1 VRTVKLEIE
10 PYKTSKIV
18 LMLLANNFYIDPR
31 VRQEAESLIKAGFTV
46 HVFCWDREGEAED
59 TNIDNKLIVRT
70 MKILTSKEF
79 NKLKYAVAAILLQI
93 LGFFYGI
100 KLIRKYRKIIV
111 HANDFNTLLAAY
123 LLKMFFRKRVR
134 VVYDCHELTP
144 NVYKDWYG
152 TLVGK
157 VAEKLEKLLIKCADV
172 VLTVSEPVAS
182 YLRTITNAPVY
193 VFYNYPSEKYIPMI
207 DKMEAREILGLPK
220 DKLIIAFVGHIRPD
234 TAVKELVEATEILKK
249 KNLQNKV
256 RFVIVGGGPSKD
268 EIWNFVKEKNLEDI
282 VSLVPMVPREKAI
295 LYLCAADISY
305 VVFIEGINTRIGM
318 PWKLFESL
326 ACGTKVI
333 VSNKTYMANFLKSI
347 DYPSIIINKISPKEI
362 AEALEKELE
371 NRGNRD
377 SKKRAKFLW
386 ESQEG
391 EFLKIYE
398 NLGGLL

>member
-1 VRTVKLEIE
+1 MEIE

-347 DYPSIIINKISPKEI
+347 DYP
-362 AEALEKELE
+362 AL
-371 NRGNRD
+371 
-377 SKKRAKFLW
+377 
-386 ESQEG
+386 
-391 EFLKIYE
+391 
-398 NLGGLL
+398 

>member
-1 VRTVKLEIE
+1 MLEIKAD
-10 PYKTSKIV
+10 PKNKSKLV
-18 LMLLANNFYIDPR
+18 LILLAANFYNDPR

-182 YLRTITNAPVY
+182 YLRTITDAPVY
-193 VFYNYPSEKYIPMI
+193 VFYNYPSEKFIPKI
-207 DKMEAREILGLPK
+207 DKTEAREILGLSK
-220 DKLIIAFVGHIRPD
+220 DKFIVAFVGNIRPD
-234 TAVKELVEATEILKK
+234 IAVGELVEAAEILKK
-249 KNLQNKV
+249 RNLGDKI
-256 RFVIVGGGPSKD
+256 RFVIVGGGASKD
-268 EIWNFVKEKNLEDI
+268 EVWNLVKEKNLEDI
-282 VSLVPMVPREKAI
+282 VLLVPRVPRDKAI
-295 LYLCAADISY
+295 LYLCAADVSY
-305 VVFIEGINTRIGM
+305 ILFKGDNLRTTLG
-318 PWKLFESL
+318 WKLFESL
-326 ACGTKVI
+326 ACGTKVM
-333 VSNKTYMANFLKSI
+333 VCKDTYTAEFLKHI
-347 DYPSIIINKISPKEI
+347 DYPRIVVNEISPDEI
-362 AEALEKELE
+362 AKALEKELE
-371 NRGNRD
+371 NKHPSDDRRNRGTE
-377 SKKRAKFLW
+377 FLW
-386 ESQEG
+386 ESQEDK
-391 EFLKIYE
+391 FKYIYE
-398 NLGGLL
+398 NLMKNF

>member
-1 VRTVKLEIE
+1 MLEIKAD
-10 PYKTSKIV
+10 PKNKSKLV
-18 LMLLANNFYIDPR
+18 LILLAANFYNDPR

-182 YLRTITNAPVY
+182 YLRTITDAPVY
-193 VFYNYPSEKYIPMI
+193 VFYNYPSEKFIPNI
-207 DKMEAREILGLPK
+207 GKTEARKVLGLEK
-220 DKLIIAFVGHIRPD
+220 DKFIIAYVGSIRPV
-234 TAVKELVEATEILKK
+234 AAIGELIEAAEILKK
-249 KNLQNKV
+249 RNLHDKI
-256 RFVIVGGGPSKD
+256 RFVIVGGGALKD
-268 EIWNFVKEKNLEDI
+268 EVWNLVKEKNLKDI
-282 VSLVPMVPREKAI
+282 VFLVPRFVPRDKAI
-295 LYLCAADISY
+295 LYLYAADISY
-305 VVFIEGINTRIGM
+305 IIFRGDNAKIALA
-318 PWKLFESL
+318 WKFFESL
-326 ACGTKVI
+326 ACGTKVM
-333 VSNKTYMANFLKSI
+333 VNSKTYMADFLKSI
-347 DYPSIIINKISPKEI
+347 NYPSIIIEEISSKEI

-371 NRGNRD
+371 NRDNLD
-377 SKKRAKFLW
+377 SKKRAEFLW
-386 ESQEG
+386 ESQEK

>member
-1 VRTVKLEIE
+1 MQLKTESENKSKL
-10 PYKTSKIV
+10 V
-18 LMLLANNFYIDPR
+18 LILLAANFYNDSR
-31 VRQEAESLIKAGFTV
+31 VRQEAESLIKAGFIV
-46 HVFCWDREGEAED
+46 HVFCWAREGKAED
-59 TNIDNKLIVRT
+59 ANIDNKLIVKN
-70 MKILTSKEF
+70 MKILTSKKF
-79 NKLKYAVAAILLQI
+79 SKFKYATAAVLLQF
-93 LGFFYGI
+93 LGFIYGI
-100 KLIRKYRKIIV
+100 KLIRKYKKIIV

-123 LLKMFFRKRVR
+123 MLKMFFRKRVR

-182 YLRTITNAPVY
+182 YLRTITDAPVY
-193 VFYNYPSEKYIPMI
+193 VFYNYPSEKFIPKI
-207 DKMEAREILGLPK
+207 DKTEAREILGLPK
-220 DKLIIAFVGHIRPD
+220 DKFIVAFVGNIRPD
-234 TAVKELVEATEILKK
+234 IAVGELVEAAEILKK
-249 KNLQNKV
+249 RNLGDKI
-256 RFVIVGGGPSKD
+256 RFVIVGGGASKD
-268 EIWNFVKEKNLEDI
+268 EVWNLVKEKNLEDI
-282 VSLVPMVPREKAI
+282 VLLVPRVPRDKAI

-398 NLGGLL
+398 NLGGSL